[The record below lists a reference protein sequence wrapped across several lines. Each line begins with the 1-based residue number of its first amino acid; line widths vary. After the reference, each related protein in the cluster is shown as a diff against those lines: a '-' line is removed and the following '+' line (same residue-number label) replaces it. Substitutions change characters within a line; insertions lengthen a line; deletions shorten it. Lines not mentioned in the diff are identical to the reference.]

1 MATARSQA
9 DPRQQQV
16 NVMPKLP
23 AIPLRYK
30 LPAIVVG
37 FSLSVAIILQVYVY
51 LAQRQQV
58 LDWAETQFTRLTM
71 DRHYELDHWL
81 EERLTNVRVLAANP
95 TTREAIERIGTS
107 FAGIPANPTS
117 TLQDTYITNNP
128 HPPEDRQLMVS
139 HDGPLSYF
147 RQHAVYHPAFTR
159 LKELLQ
165 FDDIFLLDLNGNVI
179 YSVRKNEDF
188 AANVNDGPLAETG
201 LAEAYRGAMNGAV
214 DHVAATDFLPY
225 APAGAR
231 LSGFMAQKVIGPNG
245 DGIGVVAIKLP
256 GEHLT
261 SIVLGK
267 DDLGL
272 TGDAYLVGPDLRAR
286 SNSRF
291 DERFSAMDQ
300 LEATPV
306 LNDLFA
312 GRAGFYNDIDLP
324 SGNRGIVETM
334 LLETPGGTWGLVV
347 ERDMA
352 EVVAPTRAML
362 IRMLEI
368 TAVTTIAVL
377 LLGTLIARSI
387 TRPLTRI
394 GSAMSLVAK
403 GELAAEVPYLSRK
416 DELGQI
422 AQDLDDLRQR
432 LVAAET
438 LREEREAEQAAQHR
452 VVEALSLALQ
462 GLSAGD
468 LTRPIEQPFAPE
480 YEALRLDFNATLERL
495 DDIILQVV
503 ETAASIRA
511 RSDEIN
517 SASEDLS
524 HRTENQA
531 AALEETAAALDQ
543 LTASVRSAADGARE
557 VETIVRQARSE
568 AEESGTVVQ
577 GAVAAMTEIEKSS
590 EHISQIIGV
599 IDDIAFQTSLLA
611 LNAGVEAARAGDAGR
626 GFAVVASEVRA
637 LAQRSSAAAKEIKT
651 LIGASTQHVGRG
663 VDQVGRAG
671 KALASIVDRVAHI
684 STLVS
689 EIASGAAEQST
700 GLAEINIGVTQ
711 LDQVTQ
717 KNAAMVEEATAAS
730 NALHH
735 DATALGQLVSTFT
748 TPGSATAATS
758 VIDMARPSGAAFVPR
773 EAGPIMARASAASAA
788 SAGGRSVWQDF

>member
-1 MATARSQA
+1 
-9 DPRQQQV
+9 
-16 NVMPKLP
+16 MPKLP
-23 AIPLRYK
+23 AFPLRYK

-37 FSLSVAIILQVYVY
+37 FSLSVAIILQVFVFVS
-51 LAQRQQV
+51 QRQQV
-58 LDWAETQFTRLTM
+58 LARAEAQFQTSTEN
-71 DRHYELDHWL
+71 RHRALVQWIDQRVASL
-81 EERLTNVRVLAANP
+81 KVLAANP
-95 TTREAIERIGTS
+95 TTRDAVERMGTS
-107 FAGIPANPTS
+107 FAGIPSDPTAM
-117 TLQDTYITNNP
+117 LQDVYITNNP
-128 HPPEDRQLMVS
+128 HPPQERESLVS

-147 RQHAVYHPAFTR
+147 RQHAVYHPAFAKLR
-159 LKELLQ
+159 NLLE
-165 FDDIFLLDLNGNVI
+165 FDDIFLIDLNGDII
-179 YSVRKNEDF
+179 YSVRKNSDF
-188 AANVNDGPLAETG
+188 ATNLADGALAQTGLGQAYRNAIDGAADEVVATDLSPYPPTGEAAAGFLAE
-201 LAEAYRGAMNGAV
+201 
-214 DHVAATDFLPY
+214 
-225 APAGAR
+225 
-231 LSGFMAQKVIGPNG
+231 QVIGLNG
-245 DGIGVVAIKLP
+245 RPIGVVAIKLP
-256 GEHLT
+256 VDRFT
-261 SIVLGK
+261 SIVLGNG
-267 DDLGL
+267 DLGE
-272 TGDAYLVGPDLRAR
+272 TGDAYLVGPDLKAR

-291 DERFSAMDQ
+291 DGRFMVMEA
-300 LEATPV
+300 LEPTPM
-306 LNDLFA
+306 LEDL
-312 GRAGFYNDIDLP
+312 RAGHAGFFRDVPLR
-324 SGNRGIVETM
+324 SGNRGLAQTM
-334 LLETPGGTWGLVV
+334 LVEMPGATWGLVV

-352 EVVAPTRAML
+352 EVIAPARDALFWML
-362 IRMLEI
+362 KI
-368 TAVTTIAVL
+368 TAISTIIVL
-377 LLGTLIARSI
+377 VLGTLIARSI
-387 TRPLTRI
+387 TRPINRI
-394 GSAMSLVAK
+394 GRAMTAIAK
-403 GELAAEVPYLSRK
+403 GDLSLDVPHLDRK

-422 AQDLDDLRQR
+422 ALDLDGLKQK
-432 LVAAET
+432 LVLAEK
-438 LREEREAEQAAQHR
+438 LREEREIQQAAQHH
-452 VVEALSLALQ
+452 VVGALSVGLQ
-462 GLSAGD
+462 SLSAGD
-468 LTRPIEQPFAPE
+468 LTRPIEEPFTPE
-480 YEALRLDFNATLERL
+480 YEALRLDYNATLERL

-689 EIASGAAEQST
+689 EIASGAGEQST

-735 DATALGQLVSTFT
+735 EATTLGELVSTFT
-748 TPGSATAATS
+748 TRGGAPAPTS
-758 VIDMARPSGAAFVPR
+758 VIEMRRPPAAAPVPR
-773 EAGPIMARASAASAA
+773 EASLNLARVSAAAP
-788 SAGGRSVWQDF
+788 GGRSVWQDF